1 MIEIISRFDPWGDP
15 LCTCSPKYSLNP
27 YTGCQHRCLYCYIT
41 SYIPRAFECRPKK
54 DLLQRVR
61 RDLGKLDRRL
71 PISLSNSS
79 DPYPPLERELGLTR
93 KCLELIGRAG
103 LAVQIITKSD
113 LVARD
118 VDLLSR
124 MRSVVSFTITTLN
137 PRLARRLEP
146 NAPPPERRLRA
157 VGVISKKGIPATVR
171 LDPLF
176 PGLNEE
182 EIERVVRAAA
192 GAGAVHV
199 TASTFKPRPD
209 CWQRMMLAFPE
220 FCKKARE
227 LYFVEG
233 ERHKTGRYLPA
244 AMRRE
249 LLLRVREACEASG
262 LTFSVCR
269 EGMRELN
276 TAPTCDG
283 THLLPRESR
292 SL

>member
-1 MIEIISRFDPWGDP
+1 MEIISRFDPWGDP
-15 LCTCSPKYSLNP
+15 LCTCPPKYSLNP
-27 YTGCQHRCLYCYIT
+27 YTGCQHFCLYCYIT

-61 RDLGKLDRRL
+61 RDLAKLDRRL

-79 DPYPPLERELGLTR
+79 DPYPPMERGLGLTR
-93 KCLELIGRAG
+93 KCLELIGGAG
-103 LAVQIITKSD
+103 FAVQIITKSD

-118 VDLLSR
+118 ADLLGR
-124 MRSVVSFTITTLN
+124 MRSVVSLTITTLN
-137 PRLARRLEP
+137 PKMARRLEP
-146 NAPPPERRLRA
+146 NAPPPERRLKA
-157 VGVISKKGIPATVR
+157 VEKLSKEGIPVTVR

-176 PGLNEE
+176 LGLNEG

-209 CWQRMMLAFPE
+209 SWQRMMLAFPD
-220 FCKKARE
+220 FCRRVKE
-227 LYFVEG
+227 LYFAEG

-244 AMRRE
+244 ALRRE

-269 EGMRELN
+269 EGMQELN